1 MAEKKDEKWNRL
13 EEDRDCIMEE
23 SLLEDAEC
31 RNMKL

>member
-1 MAEKKDEKWNRL
+1 MAEKKDEKRNRL